1 MTAPA
6 NCSSV
11 LLYGFK
17 RDLNEY
23 LSHIPDAPVGS
34 LAELIAFNAA
44 TPGALKYGQALAL
57 GAQALDLA
65 PGSTDTIRYQTD
77 RASDLQNSRA
87 ALDGVYDGPDGIFGT
102 DDDVDAL
109 LFLNNSGAGLPA
121 MAGYPSITV
130 PAGLLPP
137 EAPIESPFPVGLTF
151 SGRRFSEPRLIALA
165 YAFERASLLRQPP
178 PSTPELEWSGAE
190 GFRRTFGK

>member
-1 MTAPA
+1 
-6 NCSSV
+6 

-17 RDLNEY
+17 RDLNAY
-23 LSHIPDAPVGS
+23 LAGMVDAPVGS
-34 LAELIAFNAA
+34 LAELIAFNTS

-57 GAQALDLA
+57 AAQALDLA
-65 PGSTDTIRYQTD
+65 PGSADSVRYAAD
-77 RASDLQNSRA
+77 RASDLQSSRA
-87 ALDGVYDGPDGIFGT
+87 ALDGVYDGADGIAGT
-102 DDDVDAL
+102 EDDVDAL
-109 LFLNNSGAGLPA
+109 LFLNNSGAALPA

-137 EAPIESPFPVGLTF
+137 EAPIENPFPVGITF

-178 PSTPELEWSGAE
+178 PSTPELSSNLPAAADVPTPGS
-190 GFRRTFGK
+190 R